1 MAGSAC
7 RADVA
12 IIRSRCLPVVVLA
25 AALLLVAA
33 GAASASASQDADA
46 CSAQIVG
53 DLRDGKLEAVAKLL
67 LEPPSYT
74 EEQAAQDR
82 EGSVAG
88 LRAVLETAGGLE
100 EAKPMTGHRRY
111 YRVQISGGTP
121 EAWSTVGRP
130 MATGIVERDVNFGR
144 AGRGVLVV
152 KLAKGPTPCG
162 IATLDLGLDAD
173 QPEARDKMIDV
184 FVAVLQALG
193 AEDDAPELR
202 RHAESMLTTYDA
214 GTAVPAAPSAGGA
227 NANQPAPGTH

>member
-1 MAGSAC
+1 MPSTNPTPRPNH
-7 RADVA
+7 RAAVTL
-12 IIRSRCLPVVVLA
+12 IA
-25 AALLLVAA
+25 AALLTIASPALDARAA
-33 GAASASASQDADA
+33 PDADA
-46 CSAQIVG
+46 CAAQIVS
-53 DLRDGKLEAVAKLL
+53 DLRGGKLEAVAKLL

-88 LRAVLETAGGLE
+88 LRAVLETVGGIE
-100 EAKPMTGHRRY
+100 EATPMAGRRRY

-130 MATGIVERDVNFGR
+130 MATGIVERDIRFGR

-162 IATLDLGLDAD
+162 IAMLDLGLDAD

-202 RHAESMLTTYDA
+202 RHADSMLTTYDA
-214 GTAVPAAPSAGGA
+214 GTAVPAAPSAGGV
-227 NANQPAPGTH
+227 NASQPAPGTR